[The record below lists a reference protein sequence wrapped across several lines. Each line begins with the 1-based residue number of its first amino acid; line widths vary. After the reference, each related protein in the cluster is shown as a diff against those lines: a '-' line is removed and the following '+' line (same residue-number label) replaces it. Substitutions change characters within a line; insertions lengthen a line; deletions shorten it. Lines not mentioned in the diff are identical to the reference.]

1 MAGVGSPTRTKSKSA
16 FKRFPL
22 DPAFKR
28 ARRFPKLDRVM
39 EPGVDGSDPTL
50 QALIRRLGGDATL
63 AKRIISLQQKFPQGT
78 LPELITYDWLMKH
91 GYSFEY
97 QVELLGGWG
106 FHGGLI
112 PDFLIYKDRTNA
124 HAWLTHGNYW
134 HSISRKGFHDQ
145 TSNLRMLGQIVNGAT
160 IAKVIELWES
170 DILAN
175 RPQVYYYAL
184 AGISMRGWGG
194 V

>member
-39 EPGVDGSDPTL
+39 EPGVDGSDPVL
-50 QALIRRLGGDATL
+50 QALIRRLGGDAAL
-63 AKRIISLQQKFPQGT
+63 AKRILSLSAKYPAGT
-78 LPELITYDWLMKH
+78 IPELLCFDWLMKE
-91 GYSFEY
+91 GLKFDY
-97 QVELLGGWG
+97 QVELFGGRR
-106 FHGGLI
+106 FEGGLV
-112 PDFLIYKDRTNA
+112 PDFVLYGDRTNA
-124 HAWLTHGNYW
+124 DVWQVQGSYW

-145 TSNLRMLGQIVNGAT
+145 TTNLRMLGQIIRGAT
-160 IAKVIELWES
+160 VKRVIELWED
-170 DILAN
+170 DILLH
-175 RPQVYYYAL
+175 RPQVFYYAL

-194 V
+194 T